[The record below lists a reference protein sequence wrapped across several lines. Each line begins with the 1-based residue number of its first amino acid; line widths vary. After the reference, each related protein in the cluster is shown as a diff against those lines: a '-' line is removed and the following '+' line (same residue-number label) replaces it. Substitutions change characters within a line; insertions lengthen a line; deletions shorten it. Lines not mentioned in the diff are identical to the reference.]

1 MDRRN
6 LDSDTIR
13 LLMERGQQL
22 IYFGDIVS
30 ARLVFQRAAEAGDAA
45 AAVAMGATYDPIML
59 AKSRF
64 SGLPADVGKAR
75 SWYEKAKALGSTE
88 ASGRLKLLAK
98 Q

>member
-1 MDRRN
+1 
-6 LDSDTIR
+6 
-13 LLMERGQQL
+13 MERGQEL

-45 AAVAMGATYDPIML
+45 AAVAMGSTYDPLML
-59 AKSRF
+59 AKYGI
-64 SGLPADVGKAR
+64 SGPTADVNKAR

-88 ASGRLKLLAK
+88 APDRLKLLAK